1 MEHIELANQEIELL
15 FENCECINIDMWAI
29 ESLRIETDYESFTW
43 DRSHKIL
50 MKRHHLK
57 YFKLVVNLDN
67 SKYFYHTNRL
77 IDAETIK
84 EDGEQ
89 CIRRLINSDDLCDIY
104 INGKCYGVPWVDE
117 EYTGYIAGTPIK
129 LHKNHIQVNSELT
142 DKSGDHTLTIECD
155 KRDKSK
161 IKTEKSEEELGL
173 VDEE

>member
-1 MEHIELANQEIELL
+1 MEHIELASQEIELL
-15 FENCECINIDMWAI
+15 FENCECIKIDMWAI
-29 ESLRIETDYESFTW
+29 EFLDLETDYESFTW
-43 DRSHKIL
+43 DRLHKNF
-50 MKRHHLK
+50 MKRHYLK

-77 IDAETIK
+77 IDTETVK

-104 INGKCYGVPWVDE
+104 INGKCYGVPWEDE

-129 LHKNHIQVNSELT
+129 LHKNHIQVNSEIT
-142 DKSGDHTLTIECD
+142 DKSGSRILTIECD

-161 IKTEKSEEELGL
+161 IRTEKPEEEPGL
-173 VDEE
+173 VDEG